1 VPVRAK
7 LLVPAF
13 LASLL
18 LPLQALASGLSLG
31 IEANSVFNQDMKL
44 NASPVLT
51 RIETNNATQVTT
63 FRSMNYFSMVD
74 FYTSTTTISY
84 DYRNRN
90 ITNTFPAGTTVTYN
104 RGWDGID
111 VSGNYIF
118 LKLGYSTE
126 YLEGSAK
133 IGAAGKVINWKE
145 VESFSSTNTF
155 NPAYLGRT
163 SNSVFDGVQVVFD
176 KGFAYGFE
184 LKGQPYENENFGV
197 VATLRFDH
205 SFNTVDTFKAVGIQY
220 STDTAGQVLSQY
232 TGEGTVDIS
241 HLRYGLA
248 LTATVKF
255 EHFVPYL
262 GFEYMDSRLRVVQ
275 RRVFASTQYAYPAG
289 TASGTSVVEEL
300 TYTLKPKV
308 PVGAVLGVTFP
319 LERGGI
325 TLEGTMRS
333 SNSLRVFGYIG
344 F

>member
-1 VPVRAK
+1 MRAN
-7 LLVPAF
+7 LGVTAF
-13 LASLL
+13 LAALL
-18 LPLQALASGLSLG
+18 LPAQALAGGLSLG
-31 IEANSVFNQDMKL
+31 IEANTVFNQDMKL

-51 RIETNNATQVTT
+51 RIETDNVTRVTT
-63 FRSMNYFSMVD
+63 FRSMDYFSMTEY
-74 FYTSTTTISY
+74 FPSTTTVTY

-90 ITNTFPAGTTVTYN
+90 IFDTFPSGTTVTYN
-104 RGWDGID
+104 RGWDNID
-111 VSGNYIF
+111 VTGNYIF
-118 LKLGYSTE
+118 LKLGYATE
-126 YLEGSAK
+126 YFEGSAK
-133 IGAAGKVINWKE
+133 IGAASKVINWKE
-145 VESFSSTNTF
+145 AEAFTSTNTY
-155 NPAYLGRT
+155 NPTYPGRT
-163 SNSVFDGVQVVFD
+163 SSAIFDGIQVTFD

-220 STDTAGQVLSQY
+220 STAPTGEILGQY

-248 LTATVKF
+248 LTATLKL
-255 EHFVPYL
+255 EYFVPYL
-262 GFEYMDSRLRVVQ
+262 GFEYMDSRLRVTH
-275 RRVFASTQYAYPAG
+275 RKVFTSTQYAFP
-289 TASGTSVVEEL
+289 SGAVTSATSTIDEL

-308 PVGAVLGVTFP
+308 PIGAVLGITFP
-319 LERGGI
+319 FERGGI

>member
-1 VPVRAK
+1 MRAK

-13 LASLL
+13 LAVLWA
-18 LPLQALASGLSLG
+18 PAQAWASGLFLG

-51 RIETNNATQVTT
+51 RIETNNVTQVTT
-63 FRSMNYFSMVD
+63 FRSMNYFTMVD
-74 FYTSTTTISY
+74 FFPSTTTISY

-126 YLEGSAK
+126 YFEGAAK
-133 IGAAGKVINWKE
+133 IGAASKVINWKE
-145 VESFSSTNTF
+145 VEAFASTNTA
-155 NPAYLGRT
+155 NPAYLGRN
-163 SNSVFDGVQVVFD
+163 SNTVFDGIQVAFD

-197 VATLRFDH
+197 VAALRFDH
-205 SFNTVDTFKAVGIQY
+205 SFNTVDLFKAVGIQY
-220 STDTAGQVLSQY
+220 STDTTGQVLSQY
-232 TGEGTVDIS
+232 TGEGTTDIS
-241 HLRYGLA
+241 HLRYGLS

-262 GFEYMDSRLRVVQ
+262 GLEFMDSRLRVVQ
-275 RRVFASTQYAYPAG
+275 RRVFANTEYAYPTG
-289 TASGTSVVEEL
+289 IVTSGTTVIEEL